1 MKKILLLSLLT
12 LSITTYGQDNT
23 EINEPSGRHE
33 VTLNGLTLVA
43 FEWFDVSY
51 NYLINEESS
60 FGVNLQVGL
69 DADANIDSFRKFSI
83 TPNYRHYFGKKYAAG
98 FYVEGFASL
107 INYDADNYYDIGNS
121 FVFREEN
128 FTDLG
133 LGISIGGKFLS
144 KRGFVA
150 DVFLGVGRYIG
161 DGADLEAFARLG
173 ISLGYRF

>member
-1 MKKILLLSLLT
+1 MKKVTLIIALLFSLILSA
-12 LSITTYGQDNT
+12 QET
-23 EINEPSGRHE
+23 EKPERHE

-51 NYLINEESS
+51 TYLINEESS

-69 DADANIDSFRKFSI
+69 DADANIDSFRKFSL

-107 INYDADNYYDIGNS
+107 INYDADKDYYFSPSQFGYTQ
-121 FVFREEN
+121 EN

-133 LGISIGGKFLS
+133 FGISVGGKFLT

-150 DVFLGVGRYIG
+150 DVFLGVGRYLS
-161 DGADLEAFARLG
+161 DGADLEAFARIG

>member
-1 MKKILLLSLLT
+1 M
-12 LSITTYGQDNT
+12 
-23 EINEPSGRHE
+23 PRHH
-33 VTLNGLTLVA
+33 VNRLRA
-43 FEWFDVSY
+43 FHIFH
-51 NYLINEESS
+51 
-60 FGVNLQVGL
+60 
-69 DADANIDSFRKFSI
+69 K
-83 TPNYRHYFGKKYAAG
+83 
-98 FYVEGFASL
+98 
-107 INYDADNYYDIGNS
+107 NYDADNYYDIDNS